1 MCGVSTGERTG
12 DHFQFVEYLRE
23 DRKLVAVDDL
33 TKDLLPRCGIIHA
46 MHVFLRVGVVIVV
59 LEDKVR
65 ARYPTNV

>member
-1 MCGVSTGERTG
+1 MCRALTCDWAG

-46 MHVFLRVGVVIVV
+46 MHVFLGVGVMIVV